1 MEITYDGDESK
12 VTQSV
17 GWGTLVADGSARA
30 GFSPS
35 CTRTRGRGGL
45 GILGIAY
52 QTSSTFNGIRH
63 RIELSWFE
71 LYSSAQYERVP
82 AFLAGP
88 TWISITSAGEVGQ
101 AMGYA
106 GKSLNAQLSQPA
118 PLPSWVPT
126 STNRNIK
133 IFLDILNNRVHG
145 IIERRRREPNT
156 DLDDVLSR
164 LLNAK
169 DDNGDALT
177 AQEIRDAQPCAVVG
191 QEPARF

>member
-1 MEITYDGDESK
+1 MYKNPWE
-12 VTQSV
+12 
-17 GWGTLVADGSARA
+17 
-30 GFSPS
+30 
-35 CTRTRGRGGL
+35 GGP
-45 GILGIAY
+45 
-52 QTSSTFNGIRH
+52 RH
-63 RIELSWFE
+63 PR
-71 LYSSAQYERVP
+71 YRVP
-82 AFLAGP
+82 NFQHLQ
-88 TWISITSAGEVGQ
+88 WNSAPYRTLLVRAVQQRAVRARTGFPCRSYLDLDIVSQTLFAASERDAVGEVGQ